1 MRTRCAWKSSER
13 FTKTLIFARRTISA
27 KGFPRFLK
35 SARPNGQDTR
45 PLPMTSYAETTVR
58 VRYAETDQMG
68 LVYYGNY
75 FTWFEVGRVELCRQL
90 GFEYKQ
96 MEIEDDSFI
105 VVAEAS
111 CRYKRPARFDDQ
123 LTIRTRVTEAQRR
136 TVRFGYEILNAVSGE
151 LIATGETL
159 HVICDRT
166 GKPKSLPDKYRK
178 YFPSGDDLSDAAA
191 SEAAHIP

>member
-1 MRTRCAWKSSER
+1 
-13 FTKTLIFARRTISA
+13 
-27 KGFPRFLK
+27 
-35 SARPNGQDTR
+35 
-45 PLPMTSYAETTVR
+45 MTPYAETTVR

-68 LVYYGNY
+68 FVYYGNY

-123 LTIRTRVTEAQRR
+123 LTIRTRITETHRR
-136 TVRFGYEILNAVSGE
+136 TVRFGYEILNAVSAE

-178 YFPSGDDLSDAAA
+178 YFPADDDLSNAAA